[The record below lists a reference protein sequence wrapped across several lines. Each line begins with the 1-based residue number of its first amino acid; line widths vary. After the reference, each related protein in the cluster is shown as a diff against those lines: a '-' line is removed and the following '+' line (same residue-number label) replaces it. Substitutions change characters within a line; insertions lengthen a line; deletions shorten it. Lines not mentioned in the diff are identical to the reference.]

1 MHVLQQRGFTRNI
14 ILKTISAEVV
24 RAITGRCHPSTEGF
38 EVIQQVKRVFSTLQ
52 YVDILL
58 IPMEANEIADCLA
71 KHGFSLAARQ
81 IIFYSP
87 HEFIQGLGLLMEV
100 LLLAFFSLLCCYLF
114 VFASA
119 TDVEFD
125 NCNCDDGEGI
135 WSIHSILVGQ
145 KVSDFFIAVAYFSI
159 PIELL
164 YFVSRS
170 NVPFKLLFLQFIAFI
185 VLCGLTHLLNAYSY
199 HGPPS
204 FQLLLS
210 LTVAKFLT
218 ALVSCATALTLPP
231 LIPLLLK
238 IKVRELFLRQNV
250 MELGQEVGMMKI
262 QKEASWHVR
271 MLTREIRKSLDKHT
285 ILYTTLVELSKA
297 LDLHNCAVW
306 MPNED
311 RREMHLTHELK
322 TNTAKNFTNSIPVN
336 DPDVLEIR
344 KTKGVRI
351 LRPDSALGAAS
362 SGGNGELGAVAAI
375 RMPLL
380 HVSNFKGGTPELVE
394 TCYAIL
400 VLVLPSSSTRIW
412 MYHEME
418 IVEVVADQVAVAL
431 SHASVLEES
440 QLMRQ
445 KLEER
450 NRALQ
455 QAKKNAMMASE
466 ARKSFQKV
474 MSHGMRRPMHS
485 VLGMLSLFQEDN
497 LRSEQKII
505 GDTVLKVGYV
515 LSSLIN
521 DVMEISEN
529 EKGGFRLEMKPFLL
543 HSMMREAACI
553 AKCLCVYEGFG
564 FDIDVLKSLPEVV
577 MGDEARTFQVILH
590 MIGYLLNMNNKG
602 TLNFRVFLESEGGD
616 KDDKNF
622 GIWRSSG
629 QNDYVHIKFDFQITD
644 RSQSDEAIST
654 THYRDR
660 RQYYNNGFKEGL
672 SFTMCKKLVQMM
684 QGNIWISPNGR
695 GLVQGMT
702 LLLKFQIGPASLEKS
717 IFAPK
722 DYSNSQLR
730 GLKVL
735 LAEDDGMNRSVTKK
749 LLEKLGCQVTAVSS
763 GFECLS
769 AVSGSGN
776 SFRIILLDLHMPEMD
791 GFEVAK
797 RIRKF
802 HSRSWPLIVALI
814 ASAEEHVREKCLLS
828 GMNGII
834 QKPILLHQIGDE
846 LRTVLQRAG
855 EKL

>member
-1 MHVLQQRGFTRNI
+1 
-14 ILKTISAEVV
+14 
-24 RAITGRCHPSTEGF
+24 
-38 EVIQQVKRVFSTLQ
+38 
-52 YVDILL
+52 
-58 IPMEANEIADCLA
+58 MET
-71 KHGFSLAARQ
+71 
-81 IIFYSP
+81 P
-87 HEFIQGLGLLMEV
+87 
-100 LLLAFFSLLCCYLF
+100 LLLLLLLLCYLSLC
-114 VFASA
+114 VSA
-119 TDVEFD
+119 TGVEYD
-125 NCNCDDGEGI
+125 NCHCYDDEGI
-135 WSIHSILVGQ
+135 WSVHSILVGQ

-164 YFVSRS
+164 YFVSHS

-250 MELGQEVGMMKI
+250 MELGQEVGMMKK

-311 RREMHLTHELK
+311 RSDMYLTHELV
-322 TNTAKNFTNSIPVN
+322 TNSANNFQNSIPVN

-351 LRPDSALGAAS
+351 LGPDSALGAAS
-362 SGGNGELGAVAAI
+362 SGGSREMGAVAAI

-400 VLVLPSSSTRIW
+400 VLVLPSSSPRVWTR
-412 MYHEME
+412 HEME

-455 QAKKNAMMASE
+455 QAQRDAMMASQ

-485 VLGMLSLFQEDN
+485 ILGMLSLFQEDN
-497 LRSEQKII
+497 MRSEQKIV
-505 GDTVLKVGYV
+505 GDTMLKVGYV

-529 EKGGFRLEMKPFLL
+529 EKSGFRLEMKPFLL

-553 AKCLCVYEGFG
+553 AKCLCVYEGVG
-564 FDIDVLKSLPEVV
+564 FKIDVQKSLPQLV

-590 MIGYLLNMNNKG
+590 MMGYLLNTHDKG
-602 TLNFRVFLESEGGD
+602 TLNFRVFLDSDGGD

-622 GIWRSSG
+622 GIWRSSSP
-629 QNDYVHIKFDFQITD
+629 NEYVHIKFDFQITGS
-644 RSQSDEAIST
+644 SQSDESKCYAGRKQ
-654 THYRDR
+654 H
-660 RQYYNNGFKEGL
+660 YNNEPKEGL
-672 SFTMCKKLVQMM
+672 SFSVCKKLVQMM
-684 QGNIWISPNGR
+684 QGNIWISPNSQGF
-695 GLVQGMT
+695 VQGMT
-702 LLLKFQIGPASLEKS
+702 LLLKFQTGPSLEKA

-722 DYSNSQLR
+722 DYSNSQFR
-730 GLKVL
+730 GLKVV
-735 LAEDDGMNRSVTKK
+735 LADEDGVNRTVTKK

-763 GFECLS
+763 GFECLG
-769 AVSGSGN
+769 AISGSGN
-776 SFRIILLDLHMPEMD
+776 SFRIILLDLHIPEMD

-802 HSRSWPLIVALI
+802 HSRSWPLIIALI
-814 ASAEEHVREKCLLS
+814 ASAEEQVKEKCLLA
-828 GMNGII
+828 GMNGMI
-834 QKPILLHQIGDE
+834 QKPVILHQIADE